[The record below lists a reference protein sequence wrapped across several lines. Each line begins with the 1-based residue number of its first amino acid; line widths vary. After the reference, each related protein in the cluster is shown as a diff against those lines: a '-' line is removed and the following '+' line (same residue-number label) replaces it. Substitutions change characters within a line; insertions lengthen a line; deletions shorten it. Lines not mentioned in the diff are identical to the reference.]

1 MSKDDFP
8 DSGREERKELGITM
22 KREGG
27 EKKVKWRRRLE
38 AEARVTHEGR
48 KEAMR

>member
-1 MSKDDFP
+1 MLKDDFP
-8 DSGREERKELGITM
+8 DSERKELGITM
-22 KREGG
+22 KREGK
-27 EKKVKWRRRLE
+27 ESEME

>member
-8 DSGREERKELGITM
+8 DSERERKELGITM
-22 KREGG
+22 KREGKES
-27 EKKVKWRRRLE
+27 EK